1 MVEICTQIQ
10 IAQQLK
16 DQIYQFHQDRIEM
29 DQVNSI
35 MEVRPRRTAAII
47 LDMEQRF
54 LLQRIIVKF
63 RTIISSGQIM
73 ELTLVDKGKLIFN

>member
-1 MVEICTQIQ
+1 MVEICIQIQ
-10 IAQQLK
+10 IALPHK

-35 MEVRPRRTAAII
+35 TEVRLRRTAAII
-47 LDMEQRF
+47 LGMEPRF